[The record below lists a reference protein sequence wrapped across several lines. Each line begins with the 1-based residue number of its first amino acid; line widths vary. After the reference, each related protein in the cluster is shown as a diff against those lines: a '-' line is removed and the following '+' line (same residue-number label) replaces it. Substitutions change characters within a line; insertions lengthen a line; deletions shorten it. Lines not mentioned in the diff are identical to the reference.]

1 MKETMKQLKNALAL
15 MCALSIGMV
24 LLAGLGSALIG
35 PARLDAVAVGL
46 VGLAIYFARPAKRRE
61 TRRKLADKIAGEEKV
76 LKNTHTYVP
85 LAMIS
90 REMLVK
96 ELDERL
102 VYGKMAYPALF
113 RYTEA
118 EISKEL
124 DRRMHTV

>member
-1 MKETMKQLKNALAL
+1 MKQLKDAVAL

-46 VGLAIYFARPAKRRE
+46 VGLAIYFARPAKRRDF
-61 TRRKLADKIAGEEKV
+61 RKKLADKIGGDDKTI
-76 LKNTHTYVP
+76 KKTHAYVP

-90 REMLVK
+90 RELLVK

>member
-1 MKETMKQLKNALAL
+1 MKQLKDAVAL

-46 VGLAIYFARPAKRRE
+46 VGLAIYFARAT
-61 TRRKLADKIAGEEKV
+61 TRRDFRKKLADKIGGEEKV

-102 VYGKMAYPALF
+102 VYGKMGYPALF

>member
-61 TRRKLADKIAGEEKV
+61 VRKKLADKIGGDDKA

>member
-1 MKETMKQLKNALAL
+1 MKQLKDALAL
-15 MCALSIGMV
+15 MCALFIGMV

-46 VGLAIYFARPAKRRE
+46 VGLAIYFAKPAKRRE
-61 TRRKLADKIAGEEKV
+61 TRKKLADKIAGEEKV

-124 DRRMHTV
+124 DRRMHSTV